1 MTVGV
6 TKPTVKARTRGC
18 GPRPARWALCL
29 VPLVVVLVTVLTLPA
44 TAPAASFSEKGTVFK
59 DGFGKLDSGYWRVL
73 HDADVSV
80 GCVCGT

>member
-1 MTVGV
+1 M
-6 TKPTVKARTRGC
+6 
-18 GPRPARWALCL
+18 
-29 VPLVVVLVTVLTLPA
+29 VVLVTVLTLPA